1 MSHKGFFGALFDM
14 SFSEFVTTKLIKL
27 LYIILLLLI
36 AIALVVAE
44 ISGLVTLFR
53 HGGFL
58 QGLLMIVIAPLGA
71 LLYVIVA
78 RMWMEI
84 VIVLFRIAENT
95 TDLVQQGRSR
105 QQQTQ

>member
-1 MSHKGFFGALFDM
+1 MPHKGFLGALFDM

-27 LYIILLLLI
+27 LYIILLILI

-44 ISGLVTLFR
+44 IGGLVRMFS

-58 QGLLMIVIAPLGA
+58 QGLLMIVIAPFGA

-95 TDLVQQGRSR
+95 TDLVQQGGSR
-105 QQQTQ
+105 Q

>member
-1 MSHKGFFGALFDM
+1 MPHKGFFGALFDM

-53 HGGFL
+53 HGTFL
-58 QGLLMIVIAPLGA
+58 QGLLLVVIAPLGA

-105 QQQTQ
+105 Q